1 MPVKIYALIDPR
13 DRAVRY
19 VGKTIQPLAFRLQQH
34 IWPARTGRVTEIRPQ
49 AGPQEAFLASDA
61 DIVIYGGGAGG
72 GKTWGLL
79 LEPLR
84 HMGNPAF
91 GAVIFRRT
99 SPQITNEGGLWDK
112 SLTLYPLVGAEPRVG
127 SLSWIFPSGASL
139 AFRHLQHEST
149 VLDWQG
155 SEIPLI
161 GIDELTHLTEYQF
174 FYLLSRNRS
183 TCGVRPYVR
192 ATCNPDADSWVAGF
206 IAWWID
212 QDTGLPIPA
221 RAGVVRWFV
230 RINGALVWGD
240 SPADIA
246 ALHPGI
252 PPKSVDL
259 HPGLALHDNPA
270 LLKADPGYLANLY
283 ALPLVEQERLLGGNW
298 KIRPASGKVFNRA
311 WFEIVASAPAEGTD
325 CRYWDFAATE
335 KELAKDDPDYTASIL
350 MRRVGTTYYILD
362 CTAAQSGPAQVESA
376 FLAASKADA
385 DAARAARARA

>member
-1 MPVKIYALIDPR
+1 M
-13 DRAVRY
+13 
-19 VGKTIQPLAFRLQQH
+19 G
-34 IWPARTGRVTEIRPQ
+34 GRV
-49 AGPQEAFLASDA
+49 
-61 DIVIYGGGAGG
+61 
-72 GKTWGLL
+72 
-79 LEPLR
+79 
-84 HMGNPAF
+84 
-91 GAVIFRRT
+91 
-99 SPQITNEGGLWDK
+99 SPMW
-112 SLTLYPLVGAEPRVG
+112 SSVG

-240 SPADIA
+240 SPAEIEER
-246 ALHPGI
+246 HPGI
-252 PPKSVDL
+252 PPKSVTFIPASL
-259 HPGLALHDNPA
+259 FDNPA

-283 ALPLVEQERLLGGNW
+283 AQPLVEQERLLGGNW

-350 MRRVGTTYYILD
+350 MRRVGTTYYVLD
-362 CTAAQSGPAQVESA
+362 CTAAQSGPAQVEAA
-376 FLAASKADA
+376 FLAASWA
-385 DAARAARARA
+385 DAARAQGQGVTYRVRWEIEPGSAGKREAWRLTGALAGLDAHGVRPRGDKLARAWPLAAQAQAGNVKLVRGAWNEAFLLHMHHQPDIAHDDIMDAASGAFDDLAAGDGVRYVALPESWR